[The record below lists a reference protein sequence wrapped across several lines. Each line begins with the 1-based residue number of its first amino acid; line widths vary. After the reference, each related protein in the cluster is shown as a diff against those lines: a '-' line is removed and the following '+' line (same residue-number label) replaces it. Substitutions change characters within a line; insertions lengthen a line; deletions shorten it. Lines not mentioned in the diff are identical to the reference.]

1 MSAPPFALT
10 LRALCAL
17 AFFCAS
23 VPASH
28 AALFEDS
35 EARRAILELRQ
46 RVDTLQQLVGI
57 ETTNRLYASRG
68 QTYDVALVSID

>member
-1 MSAPPFALT
+1 MVAQRLRVP

-46 RVDTLQQLVGI
+46 RIDTLQQA
-57 ETTNRLYASRG
+57 N
-68 QTYDVALVSID
+68 